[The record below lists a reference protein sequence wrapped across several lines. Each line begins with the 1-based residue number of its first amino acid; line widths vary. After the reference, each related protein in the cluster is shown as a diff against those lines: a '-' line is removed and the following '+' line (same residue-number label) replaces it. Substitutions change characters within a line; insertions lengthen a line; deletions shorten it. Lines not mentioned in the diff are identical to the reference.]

1 MWDRQQLPKILAAV
15 VGNVPPDLCGLMRRL
30 QVNCRTRCDSLEDWL
45 AQSPL
50 RDVTG
55 VV

>member
-1 MWDRQQLPKILAAV
+1 LAAV
-15 VGNVPPDLCGLMRRL
+15 VGNVPPDLLWFNATITGQLVELDAIR
-30 QVNCRTRCDSLEDWL
+30 LEDWL

-50 RDVTG
+50 QMMTG